1 MVTALSTMLGMVTG
15 GGGRQTTLGMGVV
28 ASPST
33 GDGHHGH
40 RWGWEWSR
48 RLCQRWGWSS
58 SSSLDDAGDGSG
70 GIVIVVGI
78 GGHIDNVDGGVVVVV
93 WWPSTLVVG
102 VAGE

>member
-1 MVTALSTMLGMVTG
+1 MGVVAVSSSMLGMVTG

-33 GDGHHGH
+33 GDGRHGH
-40 RWGWEWSR
+40 RWGWEW
-48 RLCQRWGWSS
+48 LHCCCQRWGWSLS
-58 SSSLDDAGDGSG
+58 LSLDDAGDGGG
-70 GIVIVVGI
+70 GIVVSI
-78 GGHIDNVDGGVVVVV
+78 GGHIDNIDGGVVIVV